1 MVEILSSNKLAISDE
16 GDLVRLVADFI
27 KYRQDRTHSLPK
39 IAEDDPENDP
49 KFWQSLHKEERE
61 AREKAR
67 EKRTEEEAKAKEEE
81 EKKENDLI
89 AGMNDKC
96 EAFSA
101 RFQVK
106 VRKEMHKPALARTAL

>member
-1 MVEILSSNKLAISDE
+1 MPYKRLVEILSSNKLAISDE

-27 KYRQDRTHSLPK
+27 KYRADRTRNLPK
-39 IAEDDPENDP
+39 IAEDDPEKDP
-49 KFWQSLHKEERE
+49 KFWQNLTPEERD

-67 EKRTEEEAKAKEEE
+67 EKRAEEEAKAKEEE
-81 EKKENDLI
+81 EKKENDLL

-101 RFQVK
+101 RF
-106 VRKEMHKPALARTAL
+106 